1 MEQTT
6 VSPARKWIG
15 RTIGFVVVVGALTA
29 LGLVLAETNRYPR
42 TDDASVRANFIEIA
56 PEVSGRMVELRV
68 KDNAFVKKGE
78 LLFVIDERPFQY
90 ALQQALSDR
99 EALEQQIV
107 DAKRRIAAQHSAVD
121 AAQAGV
127 HNSTT
132 GIKTAGST
140 VDAAKAAI
148 NRAQAAVD
156 AANAR
161 LKYATNDLNRVEP
174 LLQKQYVTVDQVDQA
189 RTAVRVAQGN
199 YDEAEAAL
207 LQAQAQQTQ
216 AVFRQQEATLVE
228 TESEAKLG
236 QAIHTVDTVDTLM
249 SQRPGRASRVDSA
262 RLDLERCRVVSPF
275 DAYVTNLNISEGAY
289 ARTGSAIFTLIDTRT
304 WYVIANY
311 RESKLPAIRK
321 GDHVDVYLLGHPDR
335 KFNGLVESVG
345 FGVFPEDGKVAAG
358 LPDITRTLNW
368 VHLSARFPVR
378 VRVQDPDPLLF
389 RIGETAVTIVR

>member
-1 MEQTT
+1 
-6 VSPARKWIG
+6 
-15 RTIGFVVVVGALTA
+15 
-29 LGLVLAETNRYPR
+29 
-42 TDDASVRANFIEIA
+42 
-56 PEVSGRMVELRV
+56 VELPA
-68 KDNAFVKKGE
+68 KDNALVKNGDT
-78 LLFVIDERPFQY
+78 LFVIDERPYRF
-90 ALQQALSDR
+90 ALQQALSDQ

-121 AAQAGV
+121 AAQAYA

-140 VDAAKAAI
+140 VDASKAAVT
-148 NRAQAAVD
+148 RAQAAVE
-156 AANAR
+156 AASAR

-174 LLQKQYVTVDQVDQA
+174 LLQKQYVTIDQVDQA
-189 RTAVRVAQGN
+189 RTAVQVAQGN
-199 YDEAEAAL
+199 FNETQAAL
-207 LQAQAQQTQ
+207 LQAQAQQAQ
-216 AVFRQQEATLVE
+216 AVLRQQEATTAEV
-228 TESEAKLG
+228 ESEAKLG

-249 SQRPGRASRVDSA
+249 SQRPARAAKVDSA

-275 DAYVTNLNISEGAY
+275 DAYVTNMNISEGAY
-289 ARTGSAIFTLIDTRT
+289 ARPGFALFTLIDTRT

-335 KFNGLVESVG
+335 RFNGLVESIG
-345 FGVFPEDGKVAAG
+345 YGVFPEDGKVAGG
-358 LPDITRTLNW
+358 LPDIQRTLNW

-378 VRVQDPDPLLF
+378 VRVQDPDPALF

>member
-29 LGLVLAETNRYPR
+29 LGLVLAETNKYPR

-345 FGVFPEDGKVAAG
+345 YGVFPEDGKVSAG